1 MQKTGEEIS
10 TEIKINGPIPARDIK
25 DVDMVILLSNLLDN
39 AIEAC
44 AKIEGEKEIILE
56 SYIKKG
62 KWMLKISN
70 PVAQKPLIVNNR
82 ILTTKD
88 NKRIHG
94 IGILN
99 IQRVVEKYSGNVLFL
114 SDEKQ
119 FEAEMFLLTDNK
131 KGRKHD

>member
-1 MQKTGEEIS
+1 MDAQ
-10 TEIKINGPIPARDIK
+10 
-25 DVDMVILLSNLLDN
+25 
-39 AIEAC
+39 
-44 AKIEGEKEIILE
+44 
-56 SYIKKG
+56 
-62 KWMLKISN
+62 ISN

-99 IQRVVEKYSGNVLFL
+99 IQRVVEKDSGNVLFL

>member
-1 MQKTGEEIS
+1 
-10 TEIKINGPIPARDIK
+10 
-25 DVDMVILLSNLLDN
+25 
-39 AIEAC
+39 
-44 AKIEGEKEIILE
+44 
-56 SYIKKG
+56 
-62 KWMLKISN
+62 MLKISN

-119 FEAEMFLLTDNK
+119 FKAEMFLLTDNK

>member
-1 MQKTGEEIS
+1 
-10 TEIKINGPIPARDIK
+10 
-25 DVDMVILLSNLLDN
+25 
-39 AIEAC
+39 
-44 AKIEGEKEIILE
+44 
-56 SYIKKG
+56 
-62 KWMLKISN
+62 MLKISN
-70 PVAQKPLIVNNR
+70 PVSKKPLIVNNR

-119 FEAEMFLLTDNK
+119 FKAEMFLLTDNK

>member
-1 MQKTGEEIS
+1 
-10 TEIKINGPIPARDIK
+10 
-25 DVDMVILLSNLLDN
+25 
-39 AIEAC
+39 
-44 AKIEGEKEIILE
+44 
-56 SYIKKG
+56 
-62 KWMLKISN
+62 MLKISN
-70 PVAQKPLIVNNR
+70 PVDQKPLIVNNR

>member
-1 MQKTGEEIS
+1 MQS
-10 TEIKINGPIPARDIK
+10 IP
-25 DVDMVILLSNLLDN
+25 
-39 AIEAC
+39 
-44 AKIEGEKEIILE
+44 
-56 SYIKKG
+56 
-62 KWMLKISN
+62 
-70 PVAQKPLIVNNR
+70 